1 MIESHRTPRNE
12 LELRARNVLDNKSY
26 SVRIKDGITV
36 ECSASEDPDE
46 DCRRF
51 FIPGGLID
59 TQVNGYL
66 GNDYSAPDFSSEQ
79 AREISVALARKGT
92 LQHFP
97 TIVTRPQRTI
107 LRSIR
112 EIVKATRQYEEAR
125 SSISGIHIEGPFLS
139 NEEGP
144 RGAHDP
150 LSLRAANIK
159 EFEEWKDAAEGLLRV
174 ITLAPEAEG
183 AIELIKYAVRHGVVC
198 AIGHTGADKK
208 QIDAAFA
215 AGATVSTHLGN
226 GVHARLDRFHNPIWP
241 QLTNPH
247 NTISVIADGAHVDA
261 DLIAIFAKCKDP
273 DHIMLVSDL
282 APVAGLT
289 GKNMKWGDLNVDI
302 ASDGSVWIS
311 GAPYLAGAG
320 SSLFQNVFNYSKFTN
335 ADLSSAFRL
344 CTTNPAA
351 CYHLDRERHIIA
363 CGKTS
368 ELVSFTLDE
377 AKNGVIE
384 KVFTLQGELL

>member
-1 MIESHRTPRNE
+1 MIESHRSSEAEFE
-12 LELRARNVLDNKSY
+12 LKAINVLNNKLY
-26 SVRIKDGITV
+26 SIRIRDGIVV
-36 ECSASEDPDE
+36 ECTVSEDFNE
-46 DCRRF
+46 NCRRF
-51 FIPGGLID
+51 FIPGGVID

-66 GNDYSAPDFSSEQ
+66 GNDYSAPDFSSAQ

-107 LRSIR
+107 LRNIR
-112 EIVKATRQYEEAR
+112 EIIKATEQYPEVHN
-125 SSISGIHIEGPFLS
+125 SISGIHIEGPFIS

-144 RGAHDP
+144 KGAHDT
-150 LSLRAANIK
+150 LSIRAASIK
-159 EFEEWKDAAEGLLRV
+159 EFDEWRDTAKGLLRV
-174 ITLAPEAEG
+174 ITLAPETEG
-183 AIELIKYAVRHGVVC
+183 AIELIEHAVQHGVVC

-226 GVHARLDRFHNPIWP
+226 GIYAKLDRFHNPIWP

-247 NTISVIADGAHVDA
+247 NTISVITDGVHVDP
-261 DLIAIFAKCKDP
+261 DLIAIFAKCKGP
-273 DHIMLVSDL
+273 HHIILVSDL
-282 APVAGLT
+282 APVAGLK
-289 GKNMKWGDLNVDI
+289 GNNMKWGNLNVDI
-302 ASDGSVWIS
+302 AEDGSVWIS

-320 SSLFQNVFNYSKFTN
+320 SSLFRNVFNYSKFTN
-335 ADLSSAFRL
+335 SDLPSAFRL

-351 CYHLDRERHIIA
+351 CYHLDAERHVIA
-363 CGKTS
+363 CGKPS
-368 ELVSFTLDE
+368 EFVSFTIDE